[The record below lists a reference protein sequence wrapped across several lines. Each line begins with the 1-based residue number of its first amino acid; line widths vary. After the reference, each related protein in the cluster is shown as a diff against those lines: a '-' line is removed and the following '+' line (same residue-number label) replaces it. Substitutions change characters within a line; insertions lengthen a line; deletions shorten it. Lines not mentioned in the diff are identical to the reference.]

1 MSTPETTRGAPA
13 AGGLDA
19 QIRRRFG
26 DFELDVTM
34 HIEAGETVA
43 LLGPNGAGKSTTLS
57 AISGQSGYSPG
68 TVIRLAGRN
77 LDGPDVFIHPQHRRV
92 GVVSQTPLLFDHLS
106 VLENVAFAARSRGAS
121 RRESR
126 RAAQPWLERLDLD
139 AVCERR
145 PVDLSGGQA
154 QRVAIARALAA
165 EPDMLLFDEP
175 LSALDVET
183 RSDVRRFLRTHLEAF
198 AGPRLLVTHDP
209 SDAFLLADRVDVIE
223 QGTITQSGSVDDIR
237 RSPATEYSAALAGT
251 NLFAGTA
258 LDGSVLMAAHDHT
271 VTIADTSLS
280 GPVLITI
287 HPSAVSLHPEQPS
300 GSHRNTWSTVVEL
313 VEPLG
318 DTVRV
323 TLAAPLPVAVDV
335 TPAAV
340 ASLNLTAGTTV
351 WAAVKATE
359 VHASPA

>member
-1 MSTPETTRGAPA
+1 MSGARVPLG

-19 QIRRRFG
+19 RIRRRFG
-26 DFELDVTM
+26 DFTLDVEM
-34 HIEAGETVA
+34 QIEAEETVA
-43 LLGPNGAGKSTTLS
+43 LLGPNGAGKSTTMS
-57 AISGQSGYSPG
+57 ALSGQSGHSSRSLI
-68 TVIRLAGRN
+68 TLAGRT
-77 LDGPDVFIHPQHRRV
+77 LDGPNVFVHPQHRRV

-106 VLENVAFAARSRGAS
+106 VLDNVAFAARSRGAS

-126 RAAQPWLERLDLD
+126 RAAQPWLERLDLGNVSD
-139 AVCERR
+139 RR
-145 PVDLSGGQA
+145 PADLSGGQA

-165 EPDMLLFDEP
+165 EPSMLLFDEP

-209 SDAFLLADRVDVIE
+209 SDAFLLADRLDVIE
-223 QGTITQSGSVDDIR
+223 HGTITQSGSVDDIR
-237 RSPATEYSAALAGT
+237 RAPATEYAAALAGT
-251 NLFAGTA
+251 NLFTGTA
-258 LDGSVLMAAHDHT
+258 RNGSVLMAAHEHT
-271 VTIADTSLS
+271 VTIADTSLF
-280 GPVLITI
+280 GPVLVTI
-287 HPSAVSLHPEQPS
+287 HPSAVSLHPERPS
-300 GSHRNTWSTVVEL
+300 GSHRNSWSTVVEL

-323 TLAAPLPVAVDV
+323 TLAAPLPLAVDV

-340 ASLNLTAGTTV
+340 ASLGLAPGIAV

-359 VHASPA
+359 VQSSPA